1 MRESVHFLDGGGKMA
16 NAIRAY
22 DWSST
27 ALGPFEHWPSSLKI
41 AVGMMVNSKFPKCIV
56 WGPDLVTIHNDAFL
70 PILGEKPPALGRPFS
85 EVWHEVWDEIGP
97 IAERAFSG
105 EATFI
110 EDFPLL
116 VDRHGYPEKAHF
128 TFCYSPIRDEAGVV
142 RGMIDTV
149 IETTATVEARRQAS
163 LLNGELEHRIKNT
176 LAVVAAIVSQT
187 LRTSENS
194 SVARSILLER
204 IQALAQAQSLLT
216 RASATEATVVDVI
229 LQAITPFRTSKER
242 FHISGPPIMLSSKQ
256 ALSLSLALHEL
267 ATNAVKYG
275 SLSNEIGGV
284 RIAWSG
290 GRPDTDDAFILRWIE
305 EGGPPVLASGRKG
318 FGSRITETVMPHDFG
333 AEAML
338 SHDPQGVRF
347 ELRPCM
353 RKIGGSLTPPDQ
365 AAHSLP
371 EE

>member
-1 MRESVHFLDGGGKMA
+1 MGSSPALTRSMASAVSRRRAGLFEEILEISLAGDEMQELIADKETWLRDRMERFRRPVSQEEQQLRDGRWLRHDDRRTPDGG
-16 NAIRAY
+16 AIGMRI
-22 DWSST
+22 DIT
-27 ALGPFEHWPSSLKI
+27 ALKQRE
-41 AVGMMVNSKFPKCIV
+41 
-56 WGPDLVTIHNDAFL
+56 
-70 PILGEKPPALGRPFS
+70 
-85 EVWHEVWDEIGP
+85 
-97 IAERAFSG
+97 

-194 SVARSILLER
+194 SAARSILLER
-204 IQALAQAQSLLT
+204 IQAMAQAQSLLT
-216 RASATEATVVDVI
+216 RASATEATVVDVV
-229 LQAITPFRTSKER
+229 LQAITPFRTSEER

-275 SLSNEIGGV
+275 SLSNETGGV

-305 EGGPPVLASGRKG
+305 EGGPPVLAPARTG
-318 FGSRITETVMPHDFG
+318 FGSRIIQTVMPHDFG
-333 AEAML
+333 GEATL
-338 SHDPQGVRF
+338 SYDPPGVRF
-347 ELRPCM
+347 ELRTCM
-353 RKIGGSLTPPDQ
+353 RKIGGSLAPPDQ
-365 AAHSLP
+365 SAHPLP